1 MYENDSLSSDED
13 VTYDLPDEVLDSSIP
28 EDEPVEDAPVEEAQ
42 ENRGVVWVRGKNGRL
57 ERS

>member
-13 VTYDLPDEVLDSSIP
+13 VTYDLPDEGFDSSIP
-28 EDEPVEDAPVEEAQ
+28 EDEPVEDTP
-42 ENRGVVWVRGKNGRL
+42 ENKGVVWVRGKNGRL

>member
-13 VTYDLPDEVLDSSIP
+13 VTYDLPDEGFDSIP
-28 EDEPVEDAPVEEAQ
+28 EDEPVEDAQ
-42 ENRGVVWVRGKNGRL
+42 DSGVVWVRGKNGKL